1 MTGLFE
7 QVLHHLE
14 GNETETQNWQTA
26 DGIKTVEFHS
36 FGPDRW
42 IESVHERSRMTGI
55 ECLAMIL
62 FEIDTSLHN
71 PEPARRIVEAWAV
84 ELRKAATT
92 GEIQARN
99 PVTLLALET
108 VPDGLEW
115 LLSMADADKFIA
127 ARGMDWRFA
136 DVALQL
142 FKECE
147 QSIQNRRFP
156 PWMRTAP
163 AQNTATPA
171 PVVPVSDEPAK
182 RRRKTWRDVTEAYL
196 ECTFK
201 ELQCPTV
208 KEFFAAL
215 TRKAGNGSP
224 FDKGIGQNSGSLFA
238 RDVSAVVT
246 CKMIEGFVTELRKKM

>member
-1 MTGLFE
+1 MTEHEALKQFIPILGRISTPYERATITHKITERIAGRAGDSIMAITHKHAGALAWPNDSLRAHQFE
-7 QVLHHLE
+7 
-14 GNETETQNWQTA
+14 
-26 DGIKTVEFHS
+26 
-36 FGPDRW
+36 
-42 IESVHERSRMTGI
+42 
-55 ECLAMIL
+55 
-62 FEIDTSLHN
+62 
-71 PEPARRIVEAWAV
+71 
-84 ELRKAATT
+84 
-92 GEIQARN
+92 
-99 PVTLLALET
+99 LALNVATDSGEFLSFT
-108 VPDGLEW
+108 RITRHLRIEELASWPNCPAIAPDSPLVYW
-115 LLSMADADKFIA
+115 L
-127 ARGMDWRFA
+127 G
-136 DVALQL
+136 
-142 FKECE
+142 E
-147 QSIQNRRFP
+147 P
-156 PWMRTAP
+156 AP

-238 RDVSAVVT
+238 RDVSVVVT

>member
-136 DVALQL
+136 DVALHL

-171 PVVPVSDEPAK
+171 PNETKEQRQDRRLFECEAAGISFKNYKGRLPDGVGKVAELMGISRQALSKDLEEVLERRESAK
-182 RRRKTWRDVTEAYL
+182 
-196 ECTFK
+196 K
-201 ELQCPTV
+201 EGV
-208 KEFFAAL
+208 RVHRA
-215 TRKAGNGSP
+215 
-224 FDKGIGQNSGSLFA
+224 
-238 RDVSAVVT
+238 
-246 CKMIEGFVTELRKKM
+246 